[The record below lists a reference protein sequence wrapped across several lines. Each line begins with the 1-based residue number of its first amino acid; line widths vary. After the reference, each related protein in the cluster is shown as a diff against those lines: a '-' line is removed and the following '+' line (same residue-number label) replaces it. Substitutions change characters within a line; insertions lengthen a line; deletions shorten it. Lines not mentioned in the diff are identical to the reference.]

1 MTDTSP
7 NPSPEVSA
15 AAPSEA
21 PVAATAEAPSGAPA
35 GTAELQTAAPQT
47 AAPRS
52 AEPPPSFVKLAMRNM
67 VRKGRQSLLHFGLT
81 AVGFIGFIL
90 LVAWFGR
97 PTLPQ

>member
-7 NPSPEVSA
+7 NTSPDVSA
-15 AAPSEA
+15 A
-21 PVAATAEAPSGAPA
+21 APA
-35 GTAELQTAAPQT
+35 GTAEPLTAPLTAEPLTAA
-47 AAPRS
+47 RS
-52 AEPPPSFVKLAMRNM
+52 PEPPPSFVKLAMRNM

>member
-7 NPSPEVSA
+7 ETS
-15 AAPSEA
+15 SEA
-21 PVAATAEAPSGAPA
+21 NPAAEADAPANPMAESATAE
-35 GTAELQTAAPQT
+35 TAEPQT